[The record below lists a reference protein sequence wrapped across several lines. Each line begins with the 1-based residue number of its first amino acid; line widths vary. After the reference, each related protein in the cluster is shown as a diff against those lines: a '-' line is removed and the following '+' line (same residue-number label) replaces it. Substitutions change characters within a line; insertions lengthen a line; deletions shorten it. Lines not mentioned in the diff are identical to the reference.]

1 MHQAALYEM
10 KVKKEKIINREI
22 SWLDF
27 NARVLQEAKDSANP
41 LLERLRFL
49 GIFSNNRDEFFR
61 VRVATLRRIRL
72 LQREK
77 PESFSYDAGKILK
90 EIREITEV
98 QENQFTETYTDLVEK
113 LRNHHIHIINESH
126 LSVAEGEHIA
136 DYFRNHVRPD
146 LFPIMLSSLKDP
158 FSLKDNSI
166 YLAVVLKDSTGIVED
181 NFALVKVP
189 TSRLDR
195 FYILPR
201 QDDTYRI
208 IFLDDIIRFN
218 LGEIFLPFGYDM
230 FEAYAMK
237 FTRDAELDI
246 DNDISKSFLEIMVE
260 SLKQRKKGATVRF
273 VYDKSM
279 PEYVLEKLLKK
290 FKITK
295 NDVLRGGAR
304 YHNLRDLMQFP
315 AIGDATLYYPKM
327 PPVRHKA
334 FPPHKSIFKVI
345 RERDVMLH
353 FPYQSFHHIIDL
365 LREASIDP
373 KVRSIKMTLYR
384 AARDSSVINALIN
397 AARNGKS
404 VTVFLELQARFD
416 EKANIAWS
424 EKLQEEGVKII
435 KTIPGFKVHS
445 KLLLIRRKEEGRNV
459 YYSNISTGNFNESTA
474 RIYADESL
482 MTANEAIGIE
492 VSQMFKLF
500 EAPYSPP
507 EFKKLIVSPYQTRR
521 HFLAMLNKEIRNAKV
536 GKDAWAIIKLN
547 SLVDEKLIEKL
558 FQASSAGVKIKII
571 CRGICVLVPGLPG
584 ISENIE
590 VISIVDKFLEHSR
603 IVVFSNDNKPA
614 IYIGSADWM
623 VRNLDNR
630 FEVCV
635 QITDSNLRKELM
647 TMLNIQLSDN
657 TKARKLNGPIDN
669 EYLKT
674 DAKEQVRSQFS
685 IYEYLKRINGA

>member
-1 MHQAALYEM
+1 M
-10 KVKKEKIINREI
+10 KAKNEKIINREI
-22 SWLDF
+22 SWLHF
-27 NARVLQEAKDSANP
+27 NARVLQEASDIANP

-61 VRVATLRRIRL
+61 VRVATLRRIKL
-72 LQREK
+72 LQKEK

-90 EIREITEV
+90 EIRDITEV
-98 QENQFTETYTDLVEK
+98 QENQFREAYDTIVEN
-113 LRNHHIHIINESH
+113 LRNHQINIINESD
-126 LSVAEGEHIA
+126 LSADEGKHIT

-166 YLAVVLKDSTGIVED
+166 YLAVILKDITGIVEE
-181 NFALVKVP
+181 NYALVKVP
-189 TSRLDR
+189 TSRLQR

-201 QDDTYRI
+201 QDGDYRI
-208 IFLDDIIRFN
+208 IFLDDIIRYN
-218 LGEIFLPFGYDM
+218 LGEIFLPFGYNS

-279 PEYVLEKLLKK
+279 PEYLLDKLLKK

-295 NDVLRGGAR
+295 NDLLRGGAR
-304 YHNLRDLMQFP
+304 YHNFRDLMDFP
-315 AIGDATLYYPKM
+315 QIGDVSLYYPKL
-327 PPVRHKA
+327 PPIRHKA

-345 RERDVMLH
+345 KEHDVMLH

-445 KLLLIRRKEEGRNV
+445 KLLLIRRKEEGKNV
-459 YYSNISTGNFNESTA
+459 YYSNISTGNFNEATA
-474 RIYADESL
+474 RIYADDSL

-507 EFKKLIVSPYQTRR
+507 EFKKLIVSPYQTRK
-521 HFLAMLNKEIRNAKV
+521 HFLAMLNKEIRNAKT

-558 FQASSAGVKIKII
+558 FQASNAGVKIKII
-571 CRGICVLVPGLPG
+571 CRGICVLVPGIPG
-584 ISENIE
+584 LSENIE
-590 VISIVDKFLEHSR
+590 VIGIVDKFLEHSR
-603 IVVFSNDNKPA
+603 IIVFANDNKPA

-623 VRNLDNR
+623 IRNLDHR
-630 FEVCV
+630 FEVCI
-635 QITDSNLRKELM
+635 QITDSNLKNEVM
-647 TMLNIQLSDN
+647 TMLSIQLSDN
-657 TKARKLNGPIDN
+657 TKARKLNGAIEN
-669 EYLKT
+669 EYRK
-674 DAKEQVRSQFS
+674 ANGKEEIRSQFAT
-685 IYEYLKRINGA
+685 YEYLKKLNGA